1 MTGGPVPVEEL
12 LECIDARER
21 AVVDEAEQVRAEID
35 ALTTRLREL
44 DQEAEHLRITRK
56 TTLGLAAG
64 EPDAGPAPQ
73 EPVALPSHPAYR
85 QILAVLTETPGP
97 MRARDLCQAL
107 DLPLAPKQSRAS
119 AASSSAWSTAAS
131 SPRPNPACSPSD
143 GRSRPPLHATRPPGC
158 RTRGPAHDLIVSD
171 PSCGATASL

>member
-35 ALTTRLREL
+35 ALTTRLCEL
-44 DQEAEHLRITRK
+44 DQEAEHLRIIRK

-107 DLPLAPKQSRAS
+107 DLPLAPKHIEGIRCKLKRLVDRGILAETEPGLFTQR
-119 AASSSAWSTAAS
+119 
-131 SPRPNPACSPSD
+131 RP
-143 GRSRPPLHATRPPGC
+143 
-158 RTRGPAHDLIVSD
+158 
-171 PSCGATASL
+171 